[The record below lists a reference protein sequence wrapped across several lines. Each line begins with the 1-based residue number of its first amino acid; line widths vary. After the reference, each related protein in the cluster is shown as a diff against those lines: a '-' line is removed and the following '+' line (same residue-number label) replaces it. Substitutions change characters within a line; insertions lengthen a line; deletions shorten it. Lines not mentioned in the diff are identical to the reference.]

1 MAGLAPAH
9 WIAKVCLPF
18 STATGKAVSRPD
30 RFATSRDAAL
40 AGIRTG
46 LGLPVFVLAGAYV
59 GFGSLCRESGFS
71 LWLGLT
77 STATGWALPGQ
88 LALIELYSAGAS
100 LLVIMVA
107 VAMSNARLLPMTVTL
122 LPLLRRPLTPRWHYY
137 LAAHFVA
144 MTGWAILMQRGP
156 AMPRPTRLPFFL
168 GLALT
173 FYTVTLLAT
182 AVGFFLSGLLPEAVS
197 LGLVFINPLY
207 FMLLFIADLK
217 RRARA
222 LALVFG
228 AVAGPLIHSL
238 APDWG
243 LLISGLIAGTAAF
256 MVNRALP
263 RSPAEG
269 HVAPAPAEARDE
281 VEAQ

>member
-1 MAGLAPAH
+1 M
-9 WIAKVCLPF
+9 
-18 STATGKAVSRPD
+18 
-30 RFATSRDAAL
+30 
-40 AGIRTG
+40 G
-46 LGLPVFVLAGAYV
+46 LGVPVFVLAGAYV

-100 LLVIMVA
+100 LLVILAA

-122 LPLLRRPLTPRWHYY
+122 LPLLRRPQTPAWRYY
-137 LAAHFVA
+137 PYAHFVA

-156 AMPRPTRLPFFL
+156 QMPRPLRLPFYL
-168 GLALT
+168 GL
-173 FYTVTLLAT
+173 TVTFFSVTLAAT
-182 AVGFFLSGLLPEAVS
+182 AVGFFLAGLLPEPVS

-207 FMLLFIADLK
+207 FMLLFIADLR

-222 LALVFG
+222 LALGLG
-228 AVAGPLIHSL
+228 AVVGPLIHPLS
-238 APDWG
+238 PDWG
-243 LLISGLIAGTAAF
+243 LLLSGLIAGTAAF
-256 MVNRALP
+256 YANRILP
-263 RSPAEG
+263 GSPAAG
-269 HVAPAPAEARDE
+269 HVAPAPEEAKEE